1 MSKILILLYSVFC
14 YLVFFL
20 TFLYLIAFVENYPAL
35 QSFGFYKTID
45 GPIVSQSLGM
55 ALAINIGLIALFGL
69 QHSVMA
75 RKGFKRWWT
84 KIIPPAAER
93 STFVLLT
100 SAILVLTFWQ
110 WRPIPDTVWAIQNDM
125 LALAMLS
132 LSMIGWLV
140 VFVSTFLLGHFE
152 LFGLAQGWAHMQ
164 DKVIKAPSMREPM
177 FYKYMRHPLYFGFL
191 LAFWA
196 APIMTLG
203 HLIFALGFTV
213 YILIAIRYE
222 EKDLTEVFGAQYVEY
237 KRRVSMLIP
246 MPPKGHS

>member
-1 MSKILILLYSVFC
+1 MSKILILLYSVLC
-14 YLVFFL
+14 YLIFFV

-35 QSFGFYKTID
+35 QEFGFYNTID
-45 GPIVSQSLGM
+45 SPVVSQSLGM
-55 ALAINIGLIALFGL
+55 AIAINLGLIALFGV

-84 KIIPPAAER
+84 KIVPPAAER

-100 SAILVLTFWQ
+100 SAILILTFWQ

-125 LALAMLS
+125 LALAMVS

-152 LFGLAQGWAHMQ
+152 LFGLAQGWANMQ
-164 DKVIKAPSMREPM
+164 GRVIKAPSMREPM

-203 HLIFALGFTV
+203 HLIFALGYTV

-246 MPPKGHS
+246 MPPKGHG